1 MLAGAD
7 QTEVPSHLS
16 GDLLVIY
23 IVKRSKTWIVLLLVF
38 MLSKSKEFAN
48 HLLENSPND
57 EEASQPCQKQLQDHA
72 PCTRVYIRQD
82 QIEASGNVPN
92 CK

>member
-1 MLAGAD
+1 MEA
-7 QTEVPSHLS
+7 SF
-16 GDLLVIY
+16 LV
-23 IVKRSKTWIVLLLVF
+23 VMFSE
-38 MLSKSKEFAN
+38 SEEFTDP
-48 HLLENSPND
+48 LPKDSPND
-57 EEASQPCQKQLQDHA
+57 EEASQSSQKQLQDHA